1 MEKIKNQL
9 NHFSHILEFIVA
21 IIVLLSILVSI
32 FHLYEPFIEFVMH
45 GQEGEYF
52 IEFLTS
58 VFNVVIGIEFLRM
71 LCTTDIN
78 TVLEV
83 IIFVLARHLIIY
95 ELSAID
101 SLLTVIGIVII
112 FLVKKYYNQKPDI
125 ES

>member
-9 NHFSHILEFIVA
+9 NHLSHILEFIVA

-32 FHLYEPFIEFVMH
+32 FHLYEPFMEFVMH

-95 ELSAID
+95 ELSALD
-101 SLLTVIGIVII
+101 SLLTVFGIVII

>member
-45 GQEGEYF
+45 GQEGYYF

-58 VFNVVIGIEFLRM
+58 VFNIVIGIEFLRM